1 MKHFAVIISFLS
13 ILCITTQNQLLGQV
27 SHGGHPFYKPIAD
40 TLFVPV
46 LEISVQALPISEK
59 KKALEVDFKTDQ
71 FAATVDVSVNTEDF
85 GVWIDFA
92 EQNKRVWLLK
102 IKAENARSYNFLFS
116 QYELIPGCRLFIY
129 NASQS
134 KILGAFTHLNNK
146 PWKSLSTTLIE
157 ASEVYLELQ
166 VPLYANKFGLFELG
180 RIGVEPQTDIVPKST
195 SDQWFGRSADCHLNV
210 NCETGFAIQLQ
221 KRAVCRIIYQ
231 GSRRCTGTLLN
242 NLDRDETPYVLTAAH
257 CFSSEY
263 TANNA
268 VFDFNYESPTC
279 ENEDVPLQSVSG
291 ASIVSAGF
299 YGVFPDSLDFLLLRL
314 SEKLPP
320 DYKVYYSGWDAR
332 GVASTGNFVL
342 HHPQGDIKKVSIDE
356 DAIVTS
362 TFTGFNP
369 AAHWLVNDYEKGSS
383 ENGSSGAGLISS
395 ELLLIGTLTGGGETC
410 SDPITDYYQKFSR
423 AYNDYAPAHA
433 QLKAWLDPKNLNV
446 LTCVGYDPSSK
457 FRETAEIITNILPH
471 DSTELV
477 LQELGWGY
485 VSGHNY
491 LLDSI
496 FAERFAINGS
506 KYLYGANIQLAKVY
520 SSDTTQKVMFTL
532 WQDNLNPGSIL
543 YEKAILIADLEALDT
558 LFLDF
563 DSTILVKNTFYFGY
577 RIAYEADTF
586 AVKVVPALNEN
597 NSAFTYFDGN
607 WQMLQ
612 RDGQAYPAKL
622 AIEMLAFDF
631 LPVKGV
637 LPDTSFTSPILLY
650 PNPSSQQLQIL
661 FKTEV
666 SGKVSVRIHDIG
678 GRPVYHQDWYNPE
691 PNIPVEHNLPAGVYV
706 LSVIQDNKQL
716 AVQKLLVQ

>member
-1 MKHFAVIISFLS
+1 MKQLTLIAYFLG
-13 ILCITTQNQLLGQV
+13 ILCITTQNQLLAQV
-27 SHGGHPFYKPIAD
+27 SHGGFPLYKPDAD
-40 TLFVPV
+40 THFVPV
-46 LEISVQALPISEK
+46 LDIYAPALLSPEK
-59 KKALEVDFKTDQ
+59 KTALEVDFKADQ
-71 FAATVDVSVNTEDF
+71 FATTVDVSVNTEDF

-92 EQNKRVWLLK
+92 VQNKRVWLLK

-116 QYELIPGCRLFIY
+116 QFELIPGCRLFIY
-129 NASQS
+129 NSSQS
-134 KILGAFTHLNNK
+134 KILGSFTHLNNK

-157 ASEVYLELQ
+157 APEVYIELQ
-166 VPLYANKFGLFELG
+166 VPLYANNFGLFVLG
-180 RIGVEPQTDIVPKST
+180 SIGVEPQTGFVTKST
-195 SDQWFGRSADCHLNV
+195 ADQWFGRSADCHLNV
-210 NCETGFAIQLQ
+210 NCESGFAIQLQ

-242 NLDRDETPYVLTAAH
+242 NLDRDQTPYVLTAAH
-257 CFSSEY
+257 CFSSEF

-279 ENEDVPLQSVSG
+279 ENEEVPLQSVSG
-291 ASIVSAGF
+291 ASVVSAGF

-433 QLKAWLDPKNLNV
+433 QLKAWLDPKNLNM

-496 FAERFAINGS
+496 FAERFTINGS
-506 KYLYGANIQLAKVY
+506 KYLYGANIELGKVF
-520 SSDTTQKVMFTL
+520 SSDTTQNVKFTV
-532 WQDNLNPGSIL
+532 WQDNLHPGSIL
-543 YEKAILIADLEALDT
+543 YEKAIHLADLEGLDT

-577 RIAYEADTF
+577 QISYYTDTF
-586 AVKVVPALNEN
+586 AVKTVSTISDS
-597 NSAFTYFDGN
+597 NSAFTYKES
-607 WQMLQ
+607 QIHMLQ
-612 RDGQAYPAKL
+612 RDGQTYPAKL
-622 AIEMLAFDF
+622 SIEMLAFDF
-631 LPVKGV
+631 LPEKDV
-637 LPDTSFTSPILLY
+637 LPDTSFMSPILLY

-706 LSVIQDNKQL
+706 LSVIQGNKQL